1 MGFLH
6 CKGRFLITALLPC
19 LPEEGP
25 GEQGSP
31 YSSSSDCLL

>member
-1 MGFLH
+1 MGFLR
-6 CKGRFLITALLPC
+6 CKGRFLITVLLPF

-31 YSSSSDCLL
+31 YSSSSDCWL